1 VRTHECWIVC
11 SCVHPWQAAISVCSS
26 APFCYARVW
35 LIQGADG
42 ALDCVAG
49 QSTGQLADSVREGG
63 SVILYG
69 AMGGLSIELSVVPLT
84 FNDVTIKGTRCMLEL
99 TDAVLRGTSTTLIT
113 YVA

>member
-1 VRTHECWIVC
+1 M
-11 SCVHPWQAAISVCSS
+11 ISVFSS
-26 APFCYARVW
+26 APCCYARVW
-35 LIQGADG
+35 LLQGADG

-84 FNDVTIKGTRCMLEL
+84 FNDVTIKGTTYVLGF
-99 TDAVLRGTSTTLIT
+99 TDVVLRGTSGTLSLT
-113 YVA
+113 SLKCLH